1 MSANLARLRSLGT
14 ALGSEVDDQNK
25 LLDDIQRK
33 ADKSD
38 VVIRHQ
44 DNQMKKILGYKTQ
57 PPGESAGLAPS
68 SSSNKSNKKY

>member
-14 ALGSEVDDQNK
+14 ALGTEVDDQNR

-38 VVIRHQ
+38 VVIRNQ
-44 DNQMKKILGYKTQ
+44 DNQMKKILGYKPQ
-57 PPGESAGLAPS
+57 PQGESAGLAPVTTQ
-68 SSSNKSNKKY
+68 KSNKKY